1 MTDLLSLDMISDGE
15 EVEVVTLAGGRG
27 LVTRLAEMGITPGTR
42 VKIIRRIGGRG
53 PVEIY
58 VRGSILA
65 LGWGVAR
72 KIIVKRVR

>member
-1 MTDLLSLDMISDGE
+1 MTDLLSLDMLSDGE
-15 EVEVVTLAGGRG
+15 EVEVVTLVGGRG

-42 VKIIRRIGGRG
+42 VKIVRRIGSRG
-53 PVEIY
+53 PVEVY

-72 KIIVKRVR
+72 RIIVRRVR

>member
-1 MTDLLSLDMISDGE
+1 MLSDGE
-15 EVEVVTLAGGRG
+15 EVEVVKLAGGRG

-42 VKIIRRIGGRG
+42 VKIIRRIGSKG

-58 VRGSILA
+58 VRGSTLA

-72 KIIVKRVR
+72 RIMVKRVK